1 MLVLI
6 KKRNEMINGFEKET
20 HELTDYEMF
29 LLPKIV
35 IGLKTKVGETKAITN
50 KEMVDKLRLLDYKV
64 NPARIRKI
72 INYIRINRLIINLV
86 SSSKGYWVENNID
99 RIKSYIESLEQRANE
114 IQRVANSFK

>member
-1 MLVLI
+1 
-6 KKRNEMINGFEKET
+6 MINGFEKET

-72 INYIRINRLIINLV
+72 INHIRINRLIINLV